1 MSKDISKPII
11 QYECP
16 ICGDLYATRAECL
29 RHIKD
34 HDDEKELRMVVMDLN
49 CGKCVL
55 EVRNTRRVAKDT
67 TEENKVI
74 KGSSA
79 FWYIEVEDDVKSI
92 LNAKRRLK
100 TAVLRWL
107 RRQAKM
113 VKELKIEEAKTKDEQ
128 GIKGARQPY
137 SLDGRDGVAGTG
149 INKNQDGASIRGDTD
164 A

>member
-1 MSKDISKPII
+1 MSKDRSKPII

-34 HDDEKELRMVVMDLN
+34 HGDEKELRMVVMDLN

-67 TEENKVI
+67 TGENKVI

-79 FWYIEVEDDVKSI
+79 FWCIEVRDDAKHI
-92 LNAKRRLK
+92 LNAKRKLK
-100 TAVLRWL
+100 ATALRWL
-107 RRQAKM
+107 RRQVKL
-113 VKELKIEEAKTKDEQ
+113 VKELNVGEEE
-128 GIKGARQPY
+128 
-137 SLDGRDGVAGTG
+137 SE
-149 INKNQDGASIRGDTD
+149 
-164 A
+164 